1 VITVILEIYISQGSV
16 ATQLRCGGILLA
28 TLLQILLRMTF
39 VSVEKFKNR
48 SVFGEDADKNLR
60 LTFLGPPGKI
70 YDKML
75 HGFGCKAVFASE
87 KSERMEVA

>member
-70 YDKML
+70 YDKCCMAL
-75 HGFGCKAVFASE
+75 AARQFSRL
-87 KSERMEVA
+87 KSQNAWK